1 MSLPSA
7 PVDDRTASLLALV
20 SGDPIHAEDR
30 RRVVEAIRQA
40 AAIDSNV
47 VDPNRLRWLLTDIYG
62 NSSVYPNVIG
72 AVVQALAKRGVLT
85 PDGWVVTTG
94 SRSGNSGR
102 PARRWRYT
110 P

>member
-1 MSLPSA
+1 
-7 PVDDRTASLLALV
+7 
-20 SGDPIHAEDR
+20 
-30 RRVVEAIRQA
+30 VVEAIRQA